1 VVVVDDGSADQ
12 SAAVASAIG
21 PPVRVFS
28 TEHLGI
34 GAARSHALDHL
45 RTEVLVTLDAD
56 DLLTPRS
63 VEARIDLLHTRSD
76 VDLVFG
82 HGRTFAGCVDAEP
95 VPLDRSRPH
104 HTVGSL
110 LMRREAYQR
119 VGRFATGLRVA
130 DGLDW
135 LLRAREAGIVDATV
149 EAQVVWRRVHGA
161 NNSLT
166 QRTSLGEF
174 AVVLKASLDRRR
186 RRTSPKLT

>member
-1 VVVVDDGSADQ
+1 
-12 SAAVASAIG
+12 
-21 PPVRVFS
+21 
-28 TEHLGI
+28 
-34 GAARSHALDHL
+34 
-45 RTEVLVTLDAD
+45 
-56 DLLTPRS
+56 
-63 VEARIDLLHTRSD
+63 
-76 VDLVFG
+76 
-82 HGRTFAGCVDAEP
+82 
-95 VPLDRSRPH
+95 
-104 HTVGSL
+104 
-110 LMRREAYQR
+110 MRREAYQR